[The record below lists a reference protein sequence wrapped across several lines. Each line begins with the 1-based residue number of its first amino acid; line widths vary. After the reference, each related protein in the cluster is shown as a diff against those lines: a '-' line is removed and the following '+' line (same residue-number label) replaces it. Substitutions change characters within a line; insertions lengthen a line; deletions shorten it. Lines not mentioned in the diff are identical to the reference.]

1 MKLNRINFWNLF
13 TLFAFAILILF
24 VLYPLLSLFKFSFVS
39 PTTGKLTL
47 EGYYIFLK
55 DSLYRSSMINS
66 LLISAVVTVGSI
78 VIGMTMAFLVARY
91 EFPFKSLVKILPLLT
106 FVLPTVIVANSWI
119 LLMGRSGVLYQYIS
133 DLGIKIPTIYG
144 WGGIIFI
151 LILQNYAYVFLMV
164 SSAMGSIDA
173 SLEEAAKN
181 LGSSPLRTYL
191 TITFPVIAPSI
202 LASGL
207 VVFTLA
213 MENFGIPIFLGE
225 DVPVLSVVAYKEF
238 MREMGGDNQQMA
250 STLSIILLMLTTI
263 VLIIQKRI
271 VEKKIYHMTSRRAP
285 QTKTLRPLYQFII
298 LGICLT
304 IIVLSLSPVLITY
317 FASFVKTRGPV
328 MYFGEFSLQSYRT
341 ILNMAPRAIYNSF
354 FLASLATLIGFIF
367 ATLVSYVLV
376 RKKSKVSYVLDIL
389 ATFPLAVAGTVMGIG
404 LISSFNKGW
413 LVLTGGWGIMML
425 AYFIRKVPFSIRACS
440 SVLYSIKFSI
450 EEASISLG
458 VPPFKT
464 FFKIIMPLM
473 ASGMIAGALLMW
485 VTTLSEFSA
494 TIVLY
499 SGEWSTMPIKIFHQ
513 VDSGDLGT
521 ASAYGSILITAIL
534 LPLLIVMKVFKID
547 VFSSK

>member
-1 MKLNRINFWNLF
+1 MKVKRITFWNLF
-13 TLFAFAILILF
+13 TLFSFSVLIVF
-24 VLYPLLSLFKFSFVS
+24 VLYPLFSLFKLSFVS
-39 PTTGKLTL
+39 PTTGEVTL
-47 EGYYIFLK
+47 EGYLIFLK

-66 LLISAVVTVGSI
+66 LLISAVVTAGSI
-78 VIGMTMAFLVARY
+78 IIGMLMAFFVSRY
-91 EFPFKSLVKILPLLT
+91 DFPLKSLVKILPLLT

-119 LLMGRSGVLYQYIS
+119 LLMGRSGILYQFFNDI
-133 DLGIKIPTIYG
+133 GIKIPTIYG

-151 LILQNYAYVFLMV
+151 LILQHYAYVFLMV
-164 SSAMGSIDA
+164 SSAMSSIDA
-173 SLEEAAKN
+173 SLEEAARN

-191 TITFPVIAPSI
+191 TVTFPVIAPSI

-225 DVPVLSVVAYKEF
+225 NVPVLSVVAYKEF
-238 MREMGGDNQQMA
+238 MREMGGNNQQMA
-250 STLSIILLMLTTI
+250 STLSVILLLITAI
-263 VLIIQKRI
+263 VLVIQKRI
-271 VEKKIYHMTSRRAP
+271 VEKKIYHMTSKRAP
-285 QTKTLRPLYQFII
+285 QIKAPRPLHKFLII
-298 LGICLT
+298 GFCVL

-317 FASFVKTRGPV
+317 FASFTKTRGPV

-367 ATLVSYVLV
+367 ATLVSYILV
-376 RKKSKVSYVLDIL
+376 RKRSKISYALDIL
-389 ATFPLAVAGTVMGIG
+389 STFPLAVAGTVLGIG

-413 LVLTGGWGIMML
+413 IVLTGGWGIMLL

-450 EEASISLG
+450 EEASINLG
-458 VPPFKT
+458 VPPLKT
-464 FFKIIMPLM
+464 FFKVIMPLM
-473 ASGMIAGALLMW
+473 ASGMVAGALLMW

-521 ASAYGSILITAIL
+521 ASAYGSILITSIL
-534 LPLLIVMKVFKID
+534 VPLFVVMKGFKID
-547 VFSSK
+547 LFSSK